1 MNITMAIIFGTA
13 GLAAGWFIPAAA
25 EKTIV
30 YKYKKRGKTLT
41 EDTRYTSLAL
51 KLPCLAAA
59 GALWAAVGAF
69 SSGPIQAVLLAV
81 ILYDALV
88 IALIDVRTRMIP
100 NEAVLILAL
109 SGLAL
114 RVIVY
119 GFPSVL
125 PAVLS
130 MLAVM
135 VVFTALSTS
144 LGKGSVGAGDVKLVG
159 AIGLVLSWPYILY
172 ALVGMSALML
182 LWCAGGLLLK
192 KMTLKSMLA
201 FAPFIS
207 GGAVIAIIASIAGF

>member
-41 EDTRYTSLAL
+41 EDTRYNSLAL
-51 KLPCLAAA
+51 KLLCLAAA
-59 GALWAAVGAF
+59 GALWAAAGAF

-81 ILYDALV
+81 ILYDTLV

-100 NEAVLILAL
+100 NETVLLLAL

-114 RVIVY
+114 RVVVY
-119 GFPSVL
+119 GIPSVL
-125 PAVLS
+125 PAILS

-135 VVFTALSTS
+135 VVFTALGSF

-159 AIGLVLSWPYILY
+159 AIGLVLGWPYILY

-207 GGAVIAIIASIAGF
+207 GGAAIAIIASIAGF